1 MIRALLAVVLAAAL
15 LSAALPAV
23 ESAAADRTASAL
35 DRDVGRIERAGA
47 SLLVDDDPGARRV
60 VTVSLPA
67 GSLVAAG
74 VDSFSVRCH
83 PDCVVRY
90 ALDTGGVRTRR
101 LEPPLAV
108 RDGPV
113 QFGTPGD
120 HRLVL
125 GLADGDDGRVV
136 TIRG

>member
-15 LSAALPAV
+15 LSASLPAV

-35 DRDVGRIERAGA
+35 DREVDRIERAGA
-47 SLLVDDDPGARRV
+47 SLLAEDDPGGRRV
-60 VTVSLPA
+60 LSVSLPG

-74 VDSFSVRCH
+74 VDSLTIRCR
-83 PDCVVRY
+83 PNCVVRY
-90 ALDTGGVRTRR
+90 ALDTGAVRTRR
-101 LEPPLAV
+101 LDARFVTP
-108 RDGPV
+108 DGPV

-125 GLADGDDGRVV
+125 RLAEGDEGPIV
-136 TIRG
+136 TVRE